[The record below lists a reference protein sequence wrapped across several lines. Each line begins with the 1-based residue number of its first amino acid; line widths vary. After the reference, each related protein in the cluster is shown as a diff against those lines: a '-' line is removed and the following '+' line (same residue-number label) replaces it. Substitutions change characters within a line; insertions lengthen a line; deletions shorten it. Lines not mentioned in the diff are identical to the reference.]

1 MKIVHCCLS
10 NFYID
15 DFAYQENELVAH
27 HVADGHQVLV
37 IASTES
43 LDKAGRPTY
52 LPAGEYFGSDGARVV
67 RLPYRRWL
75 PHIVMKKLRIHTGVL
90 TQLNTF
96 RPDVIMFHG
105 TCGWELRTAVAYK
118 KVNPDVELYV
128 DSHEDFNN
136 SARTWAS
143 KWLLHYCYYRLIL
156 RSSLAWIEKV
166 LCVNIAAMRFM
177 SEFYGVPEVITEFYP
192 LGGRVVGDDE
202 YEHKRTLVRE
212 RYAVGANEVLFVQ
225 SGKIDRAK
233 MLHVS
238 LAAFSTLQDTR
249 FKFIVAGHLQSD
261 VAADSEPR
269 MAQDSRIRF
278 VGWLTP
284 DDLRDLL
291 CAADVYLQP
300 GSQSATMQMSLC
312 CRCAVIIDDVASHEP
327 FVEGNGWL
335 VGKQLTLEDAIRDA
349 ANPHTDRAT
358 MSQRSHAIAR
368 RLLDYKTLAARLY
381 R

>member
-15 DFAYQENELVAH
+15 DFAYQENELVAQ

-52 LPAGEYFGSDGARVV
+52 LQACEYFGSDGARVV
-67 RLPYRRWL
+67 RLPYGRWL

-118 KVNPDVELYV
+118 KVNPDVALYV

-136 SARTWAS
+136 SARSWAS
-143 KWLLHYCYYRLIL
+143 KWLLHYCYYRPIL
-156 RSSLAWIEKV
+156 RSSLSWIEKV

-177 SEFYGVPEVITEFYP
+177 SEFYGVPEGVTEFYP

-238 LAAFSTLQDTR
+238 LAAFSTLPDACV
-249 FKFIVAGHLQSD
+249 KFIVAGHLQCD
-261 VAADSEPR
+261 VAADCEPR

-312 CRCAVIIDDVASHEP
+312 CRCAVIIDDVPSHEP
-327 FVEGNGWL
+327 FVDGNGWL
-335 VGKQLTLEDAIRDA
+335 VGRQLSLADAISDA
-349 ANPHTDRAT
+349 SNPLTDRDI
-358 MSQRSHAIAR
+358 MSQRSNAIAR
-368 RLLDYKTLAARLY
+368 RLLDYKILAARLC